1 MPGSI
6 HENRSGHLLLVGQA
20 KFNHADD
27 HVIKAGVVFAGDFLN
42 LVRKGFGDIQRF
54 VDCFRLIFCVFNR
67 KRHAIP
73 LRSMVKF

>member
-6 HENRSGHLLLVGQA
+6 HENRSGYLLLVGQA

-42 LVRKGFGDIQRF
+42 LVRKGF
-54 VDCFRLIFCVFNR
+54 VDCFRLVFCVFNR